1 MFLPWEKL
9 PGWLLG
15 PLMTCLGGY
24 LFLHAEPYSWRQWE
38 ALGFV
43 VIGIVIF
50 IFGVKKL
57 CAGTDEYHINETSTS
72 ARKKAIEERE
82 KLSAPN
88 FANYDAMQLKRIL
101 GRIDADRYPERVKE
115 IQARLDALEQ
125 K

>member
-15 PLMTCLGGY
+15 PLMICLGVY
-24 LFLHAEPYSWRQWE
+24 LFLHAEPNSWGQWE

-57 CAGTDEYHINETSTS
+57 YAETDEYHTNGALTSP
-72 ARKKAIEERE
+72 REKAKEERE
-82 KLSAPN
+82 KLSASN

-101 GRIDADRYPERVKE
+101 GRIDADCYPERIKI
-115 IQARLDALEQ
+115 IQARLDALEP

>member
-38 ALGFV
+38 ALGFA

-50 IFGVKKL
+50 TFGVKRL
-57 CAGTDEYHINETSTS
+57 YTETDEYQINGTLTSP
-72 ARKKAIEERE
+72 REKAKEERE
-82 KLSAPN
+82 KLSALH

-101 GRIDADRYPERVKE
+101 GRIDANRYPERVKE
-115 IQARLDALEQ
+115 IQARLDALKQ